1 MTATL
6 KQACDAA
13 LSRVVAGQ
21 PRLPGVVAMV
31 TDGAG
36 TLYAGTAGER
46 VLGSG
51 VAMTTDTVFAM
62 FSATKA
68 IAATAVLQLA
78 EDGQLDLDAP
88 AQAYVPEIGQL
99 EVLEGFD
106 ADGKP
111 LLRAPKRD
119 ITTRMLL
126 LHTAGFANDVFNETY
141 LRLRQTLG
149 LPTTSTARKA
159 SLMMPLLFDPGERWE
174 YGSGIDWAG
183 QVLEAIAGKRLGDVL
198 QERVFAPLG
207 MTSTAFSLTPSM
219 RERLARVHQRGA
231 DASLEP
237 LMNFEPVAN
246 REMDMGGSGLYGTV
260 EDYIRFIRMWLNDG
274 MGEHGRVLKPETVA
288 MAVQNGLGDKKIK
301 ALPGMIPSLS
311 HTAEFFPGMPKSWA
325 LSFMLNDERA
335 PTGRPA
341 GTLAWAG
348 LANCYFWIDLT
359 TQVGGFWAT
368 QVLPFVDATAI
379 DGYLHFET
387 AVYDAFRAS
396 AAA

>member
-325 LSFMLNDERA
+325 LSFMVNDEPA

-341 GTLAWAG
+341 GALAWAG
-348 LANCYFWIDLT
+348 LANCYFWIDRT
-359 TQVGGFWAT
+359 TQIGGFWAT

-379 DGYLHFET
+379 GGYLDFET
-387 AVYDAFRAS
+387 SVYDALPAG

>member
-1 MTATL
+1 MTESL
-6 KQACDAA
+6 KQACDSV

-31 TDGAG
+31 TDRAG
-36 TLYAGTAGER
+36 TLYAGAAGER
-46 VLGSG
+46 ILGSG
-51 VAMTTDTVFAM
+51 VPMTTDTVFAM
-62 FSATKA
+62 YSATKA

-78 EDGQLDLDAP
+78 EAGRLDLDAP
-88 AQAYVPEIGQL
+88 AKAYVPELGQL

-111 LLRAPKRD
+111 VLRAPKRD

-141 LRLRQTLG
+141 LRLRQSLG
-149 LPTTSTARKA
+149 LPSTSTARKA

-174 YGSGIDWAG
+174 YGSGVDWAG
-183 QVLEAIAGKRLGDVL
+183 QVVEAIAGKRLGEVM
-198 QERVFAPLG
+198 QERIFAPLG
-207 MTSTAFSLTPSM
+207 MTSTAFTLTPSM

-237 LMNFEPVAN
+237 LMNFGPTAN
-246 REMDMGGSGLYGTV
+246 PEVDMGGSGLYGTV
-260 EDYIRFIRMWLNDG
+260 EDYIRFIRMWLNHG
-274 MGEHGRVLKPETVA
+274 MGDHGRVLKPETVA
-288 MAVQNGLGDKKIK
+288 MAMQNGLGDKKIK
-301 ALPGMIPSLS
+301 ALPGVIPSLS
-311 HTAEFFPGMPKSWA
+311 NNAEFFPGMSKSWA
-325 LSFMLNDERA
+325 LSFMLNDEPA

-348 LANCYFWIDLT
+348 LANCYFWIDHT

-368 QVLPFVDATAI
+368 QIFPFVDATAI
-379 DGYLHFET
+379 GGYLDFET
-387 AVYDAFRAS
+387 VVYEVVSR
-396 AAA
+396 